1 MESLEG
7 AAFAGEGLDE
17 LVVDDFESDRHGA
30 IGGLADDSFAISF
43 DGDLVGAAEW
53 TLDLAF
59 LSNGHL
65 LGGGFGLARIN
76 FI

>member
-1 MESLEG
+1 MPSFEG
-7 AAFAGEGLDE
+7 VTLCGEGLDE

-30 IGGLADDSFAISF
+30 IGGLADDSFAVSF

-53 TLDLAF
+53 ALDLAF

-65 LGGGFGLARIN
+65 LGGGFRLARIK
-76 FI
+76 